1 MDIAKL
7 HFLYRSNLFPVEN
20 DSFSLPFLI
29 FPGYLQ
35 VPGARGGVPSWQRF
49 HHLKT
54 IPICSMML
62 VYLLVGA
69 LEHEFD
75 FPIYWE
81 FQPAYVFLGKL

>member
-1 MDIAKL
+1 LGLFWGWTLRNYIFSIVLA
-7 HFLYRSNLFPVEN
+7 YFPVQ
-20 DSFSLPFLI
+20 DGSFSLPFLI

-35 VPGARGGVPSWQRF
+35 VPGARGEIPSWQRF

-75 FPIYWE
+75 FRE
-81 FQPAYVFLGKL
+81 FHHPN